1 MKPIL
6 ESLLRIAVFALMLV
20 FWRWLIRQPYS
31 PAADL
36 VIMVGAPLLLLPLVW
51 LGRKMLNRD
60 PTLKN
65 AKRTT
70 TIVHYVLLF
79 ILGAAI
85 FRAIGTYRS
94 WPDWRLP
101 IPSEI
106 GLVLVVLSGAILFL
120 TVANLALKGL
130 GAPFAVALSRRL
142 TTDWLYAYTRNP
154 MVLASFLFFLSVG
167 LWIQSA
173 LFLLWMLLLVIP
185 VWLLIVK
192 VFEERELEIRF
203 GAPYLEYKSKT
214 PMLIPRRP
222 RS

>member
-20 FWRWLIRQPYS
+20 FWHWLIRQPYS

-36 VIMVGAPLLLLPLVW
+36 VLIAGAPLLLLPLIG
-51 LGRKMLNRD
+51 LGRRMLDRD

-154 MVLASFLFFLSVG
+154 MVLASFIFFLSVG

-173 LFLLWMLLLVIP
+173 LFLLWMLLLVMP

-203 GAPYLEYKSKT
+203 GPSYLEYKSKT
-214 PMLIPRRP
+214 PMLFPRRP
-222 RS
+222 KA